1 MLNVYIIISAVIKL
15 NAAKSNDVY
24 DIILILRITLLGTV
38 QKTLKMKDWNMRFQ
52 TLWVV
57 KRQDQLGAMASP
69 APVIVQSCVPFV
81 TKFAFSMA
89 PLYTRKAS
97 STSTRV
103 G

>member
-1 MLNVYIIISAVIKL
+1 
-15 NAAKSNDVY
+15 
-24 DIILILRITLLGTV
+24 
-38 QKTLKMKDWNMRFQ
+38 MKDWNMRFQ

-103 G
+103 GWPICLTDGPASGLYTATARAFPELTLSINMVNRWIV